1 MKIAIQGLGRMGMQI
16 ARKLAE
22 SGEHTVIAH
31 NRHKE
36 PIDEAAQYG
45 AVKAYEKQD
54 VIEAFGGDRIV
65 LWIMLPDTVVDAQV
79 DEWLTLLPKGS
90 IIIDGGN
97 SDFRSTK
104 RLNEKVTAGGMQL
117 LDAGVSGGVWGY
129 RNGFPI
135 MCGGDSR
142 EAFAVLEPA
151 LKTLVQPGGMYYH
164 FGPSGAG
171 HYVKMVHNAIEYGMM
186 ESLGEGFRMLHDGPY
201 GELELAKA
209 ADLWQHHSVITSWLT
224 ELSRDALAENPE
236 LEGVSGYVAESGE
249 ARWTLEAAKDMGIAL
264 PSIQAAF
271 DVRVAS
277 QKGEVNFATKVV
289 AAQRNKFGGHNLN
302 GEGAEAGVRE
312 QMAHEPADTEG
323 SA

>member
-31 NRHKE
+31 NRSHE
-36 PIDEAAQYG
+36 PIDEAVSYG

-54 VIEAFGGDRIV
+54 VLDAFGGDQVV
-65 LWIMLPDTVVDAQV
+65 LWIMLPAEIVDAQV

-104 RLNEKVTAGGMQL
+104 KLNEKVSAAGMQL

-129 RNGFPI
+129 QNGFPI
-135 MCGGDSR
+135 MCGGDSK
-142 EAFAVLEPA
+142 EAFAALEPA

-186 ESLGEGFRMLHDGPY
+186 QSLGEGFRMLHDGPY
-201 GELELAKA
+201 QSLDLAQA

-236 LEGVSGYVAESGE
+236 LEGISGYVAESGE
-249 ARWTLEAAKDMGIAL
+249 ARWTLEAAKDLGITL

-277 QKGEVNFATKVV
+277 HKGETNFATKVV

-302 GEGAEAGVRE
+302 GEGA
-312 QMAHEPADTEG
+312 QK
-323 SA
+323 

>member
-31 NRHKE
+31 NRHHE
-36 PIDEAAQYG
+36 PIDEAATYG
-45 AVKAYEKQD
+45 AVKAYEKAD
-54 VIEAFGGDRIV
+54 VLREFGNDRVVI
-65 LWIMLPDTVVDAQV
+65 WIMLPDTIVDAQV
-79 DEWLTLLPKGS
+79 DEWLGMVPQGS

-104 RLNEKVTAGGMQL
+104 KLNEKVKAAGSHL
-117 LDAGVSGGVWGY
+117 LDAGVSGGIWGY
-129 RNGFPI
+129 QNGFPI
-135 MCGGDSR
+135 MCGGDDP
-142 EAFAVLEPA
+142 EVFAVLEPA
-151 LKTLVQPGGMYYH
+151 LKTLVKPGGMYYR

-201 GELELAKA
+201 ADVNLAAA

-224 ELSRDALAENPE
+224 ELSQEALAENPE
-236 LEGVSGYVAESGE
+236 LEGISGYVAESGE
-249 ARWTLEAAKDMGIAL
+249 ARWTLEAAKDLGISL

-277 QKGEVNFATKVV
+277 QKGETNFATKVV

-312 QMAHEPADTEG
+312 QVAHEKKEEN
-323 SA
+323 

>member
-36 PIDEAAQYG
+36 PIDEAAGFG
-45 AVKAYEKQD
+45 AIKAYEKQD
-54 VIEAFGGDRIV
+54 VLHAFEGEQVV
-65 LWIMLPDTVVDAQV
+65 LWIMLPAEIVDAQV
-79 DEWLTLLPKGS
+79 DEWLRLLPKGS

-97 SDFRSTK
+97 SDFRATQK
-104 RLNEKVTAGGMQL
+104 LNEKVSAAGMQL

-129 RNGFPI
+129 QNGFPI
-135 MCGGDSR
+135 MCGGDSP

-151 LKTLVQPGGMYYH
+151 LKTLAKPGGMYYY

-171 HYVKMVHNAIEYGMM
+171 HFVKMVHNAIEYGIM

-201 GELELAKA
+201 KNLNLAKA

-224 ELSRDALAENPE
+224 ELSGDALAESPE

-249 ARWTLEAAKDMGIAL
+249 ARWTLEVAKDMGISL

-271 DVRVAS
+271 DVRLQS
-277 QKGEVNFATKVV
+277 QKGETNFATKMV

-302 GEGAEAGVRE
+302 GEGAA
-312 QMAHEPADTEG
+312 
-323 SA
+323 

>member
-31 NRHKE
+31 NRSHE
-36 PIDEAAQYG
+36 PIDEAVGYG
-45 AVKAYEKQD
+45 AVRAYEKQD
-54 VIEAFGGDRIV
+54 VLDAFGGDQVV
-65 LWIMLPDTVVDAQV
+65 LWIMLPAEIVDAQV

-104 RLNEKVTAGGMQL
+104 KLNETVTAAGMQL

-129 RNGFPI
+129 QNGFPI
-135 MCGGDSR
+135 MCGGDSV

-186 ESLGEGFRMLHDGPY
+186 QSLGEGFRMLHDGPY
-201 GELELAKA
+201 QGLDLAQA

-224 ELSRDALAENPE
+224 ELSRDAFAENPE
-236 LEGVSGYVAESGE
+236 LEGISGYVAESGE
-249 ARWTLEAAKDMGIAL
+249 ARWTLEVAKDRGITL

-277 QKGEVNFATKVV
+277 QNGETNFATKVV

-302 GEGAEAGVRE
+302 GEGAAK
-312 QMAHEPADTEG
+312 
-323 SA
+323 